1 MSRTKSHRPRKARP
15 YGENIDN
22 AANLP
27 THGRGGS
34 FIRSL
39 NRAMDDRLLRVK
51 SRERV
56 ELLSTLSTIRSLDDA
71 EDAFGA
77 GNKAADPY
85 IMGDVMGRVVGFA
98 RREWWMDRMDDG
110 DMEWA
115 TYDREQDD
123 IADAEWEAE
132 QATLRAEAEQ
142 YRYWQDVADLQWE
155 AEMRE
160 ADKREAAAYADIYH
174 RCPCCGR

>member
-51 SRERV
+51 SRERI
-56 ELLSTLSTIRSLDDA
+56 ESLRD
-71 EDAFGA
+71 E
-77 GNKAADPY
+77 
-85 IMGDVMGRVVGFA
+85 VRHH
-98 RREWWMDRMDDG
+98 
-110 DMEWA
+110 
-115 TYDREQDD
+115 EQ
-123 IADAEWEAE
+123 
-132 QATLRAEAEQ
+132 QA
-142 YRYWQDVADLQWE
+142 
-155 AEMRE
+155 RE
-160 ADKREAAAYADIYH
+160 ADKLLHTFCNLHTITTR
-174 RCPCCGR
+174 